1 MQDSPR
7 LRCPLV
13 TPMTASDLVRCPW
26 CGDDPLYVAYHD
38 EEWGVPSHDDR
49 HLFEMLCLEGQQA
62 GLSWITVLR
71 KRAAYRAAF
80 HDFDPRRVAAM
91 HDAEIEALLGNAGL
105 IRHRGKLT
113 AIRDNARATLALQ
126 AEAGSLSAWLWAF
139 VGGQPLQNRWESYRE
154 APAGTA
160 LSDRLSKALKK
171 RGFRF
176 VGATT
181 VYAFL
186 QACGFVNDH
195 ETGCFRY
202 RQLKRKPA
210 G

>member
-1 MQDSPR
+1 MVPDARP
-7 LRCPLV
+7 
-13 TPMTASDLVRCPW
+13 RCPW
-26 CGDDPLYVAYHD
+26 CGDDPLYVRYHD

-71 KRAAYRAAF
+71 KREAYRRAF
-80 HDFDPRRVAAM
+80 HGFDPSRVAGM
-91 HDAEIEALLGNAGL
+91 DDAAIEALLGDAGL

-126 AEAGSLSAWLWAF
+126 AEAGSLATWLWTF
-139 VGGQPLQNRWESYRE
+139 VDGSPRQNRWASYRD
-154 APAGTA
+154 APATTS
-160 LSDRLSKALKK
+160 LSDQLSRELKE

-176 VGATT
+176 MGPTT

-195 ETGCFRY
+195 EAGCFRH
-202 RQLKRKPA
+202 RELKSAAVGRA
-210 G
+210 GR

>member
-1 MQDSPR
+1 MSAK
-7 LRCPLV
+7 PLQ
-13 TPMTASDLVRCPW
+13 RCPW

-62 GLSWITVLR
+62 GLAWITVLR
-71 KRAAYRAAF
+71 KRAAYREAF
-80 HDFDPRRVAAM
+80 HGFDPAAVATM
-91 HDAEIEALLGNAGL
+91 TDAEVEALLGNAGL

-126 AEAGSLSAWLWAF
+126 AEAGSLSRWLWDF
-139 VGGQPLQNRWESYRE
+139 VGGRPLQSAWASYRE
-154 APAGTA
+154 APATTE
-160 LSDRLSKALKK
+160 LSERLSKALKK

-176 VGATT
+176 VGGTT

-195 ETGCFRY
+195 EAGCFRH
-202 RQLKRKPA
+202 RQLKGKPVGGHA
-210 G
+210 

>member
-1 MQDSPR
+1 MPTP
-7 LRCPLV
+7 PLQ
-13 TPMTASDLVRCPW
+13 RCPW
-26 CGDDPLYVAYHD
+26 CGDDPLYVRYHD

-62 GLSWITVLR
+62 GLAWITVLR
-71 KRAAYRAAF
+71 KREAYRRAF
-80 HDFDPRRVAAM
+80 HGFEPARVARM
-91 HDAEIEALLGNAGL
+91 SDGDIEVLLGDAGL

-113 AIRDNARATLALQ
+113 AIRDNAIATLALQ

-139 VGGQPLQNRWESYRE
+139 AGGSPAISHWSSYRE
-154 APAGTA
+154 APASTP
-160 LSDRLSKALKK
+160 LSERLSRELKK

-195 ETGCFRY
+195 ETGCFRHP
-202 RQLKRKPA
+202 QLKRKPV

>member
-1 MQDSPR
+1 MPAQ
-7 LRCPLV
+7 PLQ
-13 TPMTASDLVRCPW
+13 RCPW

-80 HDFDPRRVAAM
+80 HDFDPAAVAAM
-91 HDAEIEALLGNAGL
+91 TDAGIEALLGNAGL

-126 AEAGSLSAWLWAF
+126 AEAGSLSAWLWDF
-139 VGGQPLQNRWESYRE
+139 TGGRPLQNAWTGYRE
-154 APAGTA
+154 APATTE
-160 LSDRLSKALKK
+160 LSERLSKALKK

-176 VGATT
+176 VGGTT

-195 ETGCFRY
+195 EAGCFRH
-202 RQLKRKPA
+202 RQLKGKSVGRKA
-210 G
+210 

>member
-1 MQDSPR
+1 MPT
-7 LRCPLV
+7 LPLQ
-13 TPMTASDLVRCPW
+13 RCPW

-62 GLSWITVLR
+62 GLAWITVLR
-71 KRAAYRAAF
+71 KREAYRRAF
-80 HDFDPRRVAAM
+80 HGFEPARVARM
-91 HDAEIEALLGNAGL
+91 SDADIEALLGDAGL

-113 AIRDNARATLALQ
+113 AIRDNAIATLALQ
-126 AEAGSLSAWLWAF
+126 AEAGSLSAWLWSFA
-139 VGGQPLQNRWESYRE
+139 GGAPEVNHRAGYRE
-154 APAGTA
+154 APASTP
-160 LSDRLSKALKK
+160 LSERLSRELKR

-195 ETGCFRY
+195 ETSCFRHA
-202 RQLKRKPA
+202 QLK
-210 G
+210 

>member
-1 MQDSPR
+1 
-7 LRCPLV
+7 
-13 TPMTASDLVRCPW
+13 MTAPAPVRCPW
-26 CGDDPLYVAYHD
+26 CGDDPLYQRYHD

-71 KRAAYRAAF
+71 KRAAYREAF
-80 HDFDPRRVAAM
+80 HDFDPAAVAAM
-91 HDAEIEALLGNAGL
+91 TDADVEALLGNAGL
-105 IRHRGKLT
+105 IRHRGKLS

-126 AEAGSLSAWLWAF
+126 AEAGSLSGWLWDF
-139 VGGQPLQNRWESYRE
+139 VGGRPIQNGWASYRD

-160 LSDRLSKALKK
+160 LSDRLSRELKK

-176 VGATT
+176 VGGTT

-195 ETGCFRY
+195 ETGCFRHV
-202 RQLKRKPA
+202 QLKPKSVDRR